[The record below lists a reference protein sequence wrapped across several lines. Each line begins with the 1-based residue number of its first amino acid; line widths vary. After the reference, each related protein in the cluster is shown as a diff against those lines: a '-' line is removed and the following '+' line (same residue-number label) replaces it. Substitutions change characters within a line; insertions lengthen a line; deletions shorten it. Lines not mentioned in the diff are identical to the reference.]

1 MALSGDALAS
11 LEQVKAY
18 LDKTSTDDD
27 ALLEG
32 LIEAVSAQFN
42 TFTGRKLR
50 ARAYGHDPAG
60 DDYSPDNTILDGSG
74 HAELLLPQY
83 PIVSLSG
90 LEIGGAAH
98 PTETV
103 HIDRQAGVI
112 RLASGV
118 FSRGLA
124 NVKLAY
130 TAGFEVIPAD
140 LAQAAVEQSVVRFQ
154 QSFAGQGRLGLAAR
168 TVADGT
174 VSFRDGELLPQVRA
188 VLERYVNRSLL

>member
-1 MALSGDALAS
+1 M
-11 LEQVKAY
+11 
-18 LDKTSTDDD
+18 
-27 ALLEG
+27 
-32 LIEAVSAQFN
+32 
-42 TFTGRKLR
+42 
-50 ARAYGHDPAG
+50 
-60 DDYSPDNTILDGSG
+60 
-74 HAELLLPQY
+74 
-83 PIVSLSG
+83 
-90 LEIGGAAH
+90 
-98 PTETV
+98 
-103 HIDRQAGVI
+103 I